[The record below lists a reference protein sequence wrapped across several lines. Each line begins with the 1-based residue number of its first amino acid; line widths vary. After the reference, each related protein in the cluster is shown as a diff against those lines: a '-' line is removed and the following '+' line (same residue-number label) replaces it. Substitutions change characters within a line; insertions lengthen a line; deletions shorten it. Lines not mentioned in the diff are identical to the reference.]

1 MAKSKIIDLS
11 VTLINN
17 PPGAF
22 IQSAITYHTHEE
34 GAKVRGKMFNLP
46 EDFFPENKFATR
58 RGTQSEHP
66 RRGTHLDAP
75 FHWGPLCEGEPAKT
89 IDQIPSRMV
98 LLGGRGAGFHPQEG
112 R

>member
-1 MAKSKIIDLS
+1 MATSKVIDLS

-17 PPGAF
+17 PPGSF

-46 EDFFPENKFATR
+46 EDFFPENKFAAEEELSLST
-58 RGTQSEHP
+58 HA
-66 RRGTHLDAP
+66 GTHLDAP
-75 FHWGPLCEGEPAKT
+75 YHWGPMCEGKPAKT
-89 IDQIPSRMV
+89 IDQIPLGMV
-98 LLGGRGAGFHPQEG
+98 LFGRRRAGFHSQEG